1 MLFDGRSMRRPAAYT
16 LKTVWQD
23 VPMNDDPHGNSTLFA
38 PSRRMFVGGT
48 TAVAGAAALGLAAP
62 SVFGQTPRTR
72 MDIVT
77 FAQDATRL
85 ANFEAAV
92 QEMKD
97 RSAADETD
105 PKGWLIVANTHR
117 DFCPNPRNA
126 SNQMHYCYWFIAWH
140 RAFISVTERKIR
152 AISGDDSFSYPYW
165 NWSTDRNIPQ
175 AFARAG
181 SSLSNA
187 VRYTPPRGLQDDEVD
202 YNPDDPTLAALGVAA
217 LSARRFEATTPGRIS
232 RSFGGIARPNA
243 FGAYGN
249 NRLEGTPHGP
259 VHLYVGGVSDGG
271 DTGDM
276 TDFATAGRDPI
287 FFAHHGNLDR
297 LWEIWRQDP
306 ARKATEPTSDA
317 FLNHRFVFTWIDGA
331 PIEVPMSDILDTT
344 KLGYV
349 YDSLNVFRTAPA
361 LGPMASAETGES
373 ASGRPPAVG
382 QQTLRVPLQ
391 PGIAPD
397 ENERKILEITDVEA
411 PMQPMTV
418 SVFVKPASAPADQL
432 GTSIGTFSALRAGGE
447 IAWPSR
453 TLTFDITA
461 AAKKYAGE
469 QITIQL
475 VPQTVRPQ
483 GVAPETYPALKFGQ
497 MRIVSEGASDHHR

>member
-1 MLFDGRSMRRPAAYT
+1 
-16 LKTVWQD
+16 
-23 VPMNDDPHGNSTLFA
+23 MNDYRHGNSASFV
-38 PSRRMFVGGT
+38 PSRRSFVGGT
-48 TAVAGAAALGLAAP
+48 TAIAGAAALGLAAP

-77 FAQDATRL
+77 FAQDAARL

-92 QEMKD
+92 QEMMD
-97 RSAADETD
+97 RSAADASD
-105 PKGWLIVANTHR
+105 PRGWLAVANTHR
-117 DFCPNPRNA
+117 DFCPNPMNA
-126 SNQMHYCYWFIAWH
+126 PKQMHYCYWFIAWH
-140 RAFISVTERKIR
+140 RAYISVTERKIR

-165 NWSTDRNIPQ
+165 NWSSDRHIPQ

-187 VRYTPPRGLQDDEVD
+187 VRYTPPRRLQDDEVD
-202 YNPDDPTLAALGVAA
+202 YFPGDPVRGPYGVAA
-217 LSARRFEATTPGRIS
+217 LYDARKFEARTRAQIP

-243 FGAYGN
+243 AGAYDN

-259 VHLYVGGVSDGG
+259 VHVYVGGWSDRG

-317 FLNHRFVFTWIDGA
+317 FLNHRFVFTWIDGT
-331 PIEVPMSDILDTT
+331 PIEVPMSDVLDTT

-349 YDSLNVFRTAPA
+349 YDSLDVFRTAPV
-361 LGPMASAETGES
+361 GPMASAESAES
-373 ASGRPPAVG
+373 ASSRPPAIG
-382 QQTLRVPLQ
+382 RQTLHVPVQ
-391 PGIAPD
+391 PEIAPD
-397 ENERKILEITDVEA
+397 ENERKLLEITDVEA
-411 PMQPMTV
+411 PTQPMTV
-418 SVFVKPASAPADQL
+418 SVFVKPASAAADQL

-447 IAWPSR
+447 IAWPSQ

-461 AAKKYAGE
+461 AAKQYAGQ
-469 QITIQL
+469 QITVQL
-475 VPQTVRPQ
+475 IPQRIRAQ
-483 GVAPETYPALKFGQ
+483 GAAPETYPPLKFGQ
-497 MRIVSEGASDHHR
+497 MRIVTKGAGDHRR

>member
-1 MLFDGRSMRRPAAYT
+1 MRRSAEYIF
-16 LKTVWQD
+16 KQWQD
-23 VPMNDDPHGNSTLFA
+23 IPMNGYPHGNSASFA
-38 PSRRMFVGGT
+38 PSRRSFVGGT
-48 TAVAGAAALGLAAP
+48 TAIAGAAALGLAAP

-97 RSAADETD
+97 RSAADEND
-105 PKGWLIVANTHR
+105 PKGWLTVANTHR
-117 DFCPNPRNA
+117 DFCPNPMNDP
-126 SNQMHYCYWFIAWH
+126 NQMHYCYWFIGWH

-165 NWSTDRNIPQ
+165 NWSSDRHIPQ

-217 LSARRFEATTPGRIS
+217 LSARRFEATTPSRIS
-232 RSFGGIARPNA
+232 RSFGGIARPNPA
-243 FGAYGN
+243 HAYGN

-259 VHLYVGGVSDGG
+259 VHVYVGGVSDEG
-271 DTGDM
+271 DAGDM
-276 TDFATAGRDPI
+276 TDFSTAARDPI

-297 LWEIWRQDP
+297 LWEIWRQNP
-306 ARKATEPTSDA
+306 AHRATEPTSDA

-331 PIEVPMSDILDTT
+331 PIEVPMSDVLDTT

-349 YDSLNVFRTAPA
+349 YDSLDVFRPTPV
-361 LGPMASAETGES
+361 GPMASAESTES

-382 QQTLRVPLQ
+382 RQTLRVPLQ
-391 PGIAPD
+391 PEAAPD

-411 PMQPMTV
+411 PTQPMTV

-447 IAWPSR
+447 IAWPSQ

-461 AAKKYAGE
+461 VAKKYAGE
-469 QITIQL
+469 QITVQL
-475 VPQTVRPQ
+475 IPQHIRAQ
-483 GVAPETYPALKFGQ
+483 GAGPETYPPLKFGQ
-497 MRIVSEGASDHHR
+497 MRIVTEGASDHHR